1 MSNKNGHLIQAVC
14 PFFQLA
20 LIMFPRHPIS
30 RIHRLYEDE
39 GYEPLARV
47 DGTGPLK
54 KIRYYHNFQANG
66 ARLTWSRVQSSIATF
81 KTFKGYFL
89 QALPTAT
96 PESAGLCA
104 LGAVGN
110 LVPVTAHQ

>member
-89 QALPTAT
+89 QATT
-96 PESAGLCA
+96 PCVIAYGYARIRRLVR
-104 LGAVGN
+104 LGGGR
-110 LVPVTAHQ
+110 